1 MKNEFTLSEK
11 LTEILKKQIT
21 LSFNKLKRINLN
33 KEVSSVLEAIKILLN
48 IALSAV
54 KSFIFAL
61 SQIVWVFAG
70 VLIIGAVIVFLIKS
84 GDIKT
89 MTELP
94 KGLGYV
100 IDIFNNYWQWF
111 FGGIWIFDFIINFKD
126 INKK

>member
-1 MKNEFTLSEK
+1 MTMKE
-11 LTEILKKQIT
+11 LKKMTMKELKKMKMKKNNI
-21 LSFNKLKRINLN
+21 FNGIYNTGDIL
-33 KEVSSVLEAIKILLN
+33 IKVV
-48 IALSAV
+48 LSAI

-70 VLIIGAVIVFLIKS
+70 VLIIGAAIVFLIKS

-100 IDIFNNYWQWF
+100 IDIFINYWQWF